1 MQTRYSNLSIWSVP
15 DEGYSRNTSCAF
27 NLLSTLP
34 KNNDKQAKSQKKSNN
49 KNKIKTNI
57 TKKQNKQ
64 AKNKNITTQ
73 KTEATRTTPTRP
85 CIDWLEQSQ
94 HNMTHRQLCH
104 CPSNQ
109 LAHFLLHHHIQ
120 KGY

>member
-1 MQTRYSNLSIWSVP
+1 VRIQFVIYASKEQRQTSKIA
-15 DEGYSRNTSCAF
+15 E
-27 NLLSTLP
+27 
-34 KNNDKQAKSQKKSNN
+34 KSSN

-57 TKKQNKQ
+57 AKKQSKQ

-73 KTEATRTTPTRP
+73 KTEATQTTPTRP
-85 CIDWLEQSQ
+85 CIDWLEQSN

>member
-1 MQTRYSNLSIWSVP
+1 MFSQTLI
-15 DEGYSRNTSCAF
+15 NTDIIK
-27 NLLSTLP
+27 LLYLQQFP
-34 KNNDKQAKSQKKSNN
+34 Q
-49 KNKIKTNI
+49 
-57 TKKQNKQ
+57 KKQNKQ

-85 CIDWLEQSQ
+85 CIDWMEQSK

-120 KGY
+120 KGN